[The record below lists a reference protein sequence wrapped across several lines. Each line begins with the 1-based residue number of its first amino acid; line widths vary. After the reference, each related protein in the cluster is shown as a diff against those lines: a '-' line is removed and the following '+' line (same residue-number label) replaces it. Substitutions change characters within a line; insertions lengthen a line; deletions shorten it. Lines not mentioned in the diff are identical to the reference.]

1 MFTYIVN
8 VPSVEKGK
16 LQTKLLRRGFWALR
30 TLAVHGAAGG
40 KGKSYVS
47 CVLKVA
53 LQDKGKT
60 CVSCGLPTVL
70 QDKGKNRCNTLDSTE
85 LYCSQGRSTC
95 VQSAAVAKIISWKI
109 ILFCLSRKIAL
120 VLEVAN
126 FEKFNWTLVHLNCS
140 SVAEWCWHYLVDA
153 ARRLPSR
160 LQLPCAVTAAP
171 SSCNPS
177 SHLALR
183 GATCPRPLTVPPPS
197 VPATHLFPTHLLT
210 ALTLSQLSNLSTF
223 YFIF

>member
-1 MFTYIVN
+1 MFPFLVN

-16 LQTKLLRRGFWALR
+16 LQTKLLRRGFLALR

-70 QDKGKNRCNTLDSTE
+70 QDKGKNCCNTLDSTQ

-126 FEKFNWTLVHLNCS
+126 FEKFN
-140 SVAEWCWHYLVDA
+140 
-153 ARRLPSR
+153 
-160 LQLPCAVTAAP
+160 
-171 SSCNPS
+171 
-177 SHLALR
+177 
-183 GATCPRPLTVPPPS
+183 
-197 VPATHLFPTHLLT
+197 
-210 ALTLSQLSNLSTF
+210 
-223 YFIF
+223 

>member
-1 MFTYIVN
+1 MFPFLVN

-16 LQTKLLRRGFWALR
+16 LQTRLLRRGSGLCARRLSSMV
-30 TLAVHGAAGG
+30 LQG

-47 CVLKVA
+47 CVLKVE

-60 CVSCGLPTVL
+60 CVSCELPRVL
-70 QDKGKNRCNTLDSTE
+70 QDKGKNCCNTLDSTQ

-126 FEKFNWTLVHLNCS
+126 FEKFN
-140 SVAEWCWHYLVDA
+140 
-153 ARRLPSR
+153 
-160 LQLPCAVTAAP
+160 
-171 SSCNPS
+171 
-177 SHLALR
+177 
-183 GATCPRPLTVPPPS
+183 
-197 VPATHLFPTHLLT
+197 
-210 ALTLSQLSNLSTF
+210 
-223 YFIF
+223 